1 MIKKNCSIIPYP
13 IAIFLNG
20 RVDVTGLQVNLNA
33 IYGNNMD
40 TNELK
45 QVIQDALTE
54 HHAINFSE
62 HSAHHEWIQERI
74 ETEKARKEM
83 FNEVTKA
90 AIQWSIT
97 GLLGYAAYW
106 IQGHFK

>member
-1 MIKKNCSIIPYP
+1 
-13 IAIFLNG
+13 
-20 RVDVTGLQVNLNA
+20 
-33 IYGNNMD
+33 MD

-90 AIQWSIT
+90 AIQWSIM
-97 GLLGYAAYW
+97 GLLGYIAYW